1 MSEIDIVALSKL
13 ALAGKESDVRLYLAK
28 VVRKLRKTDPATSKQ
43 IEELLKSNPT
53 RSNGVMRK
61 AFNDSGTSVLE
72 PTADSAIPLLKF
84 ISSDKSELSE
94 PIFEQSLESLLL
106 QVIEE
111 RKHSEK
117 LSELGL
123 SPCSS
128 LIFQGPP
135 GVGKTLTASWLAAK
149 LDLPFYTLDLT
160 AVMSSYLGKTGSNLR
175 AVIDFAKSRP
185 CVLLLDEIDAIAKK
199 RSDEAD
205 VGELK
210 RLVTVM
216 LQELESWP
224 SAGLLIAAT
233 NHPELVDPALWR
245 RFDLVVNF
253 EAPSE
258 DKTKAAIEAFLGDD
272 CQHFQKWIDLCVYA
286 LKGTSYSNI
295 KKTIQKLR
303 KARVLNPQNFEES
316 LVQNLL
322 SDIENMSRAERIDL
336 AVQLVVEFKLAQV
349 KASKLTGVS
358 RDTIRKKVKEINF
371 GDKCG

>member
-1 MSEIDIVALSKL
+1 MVIILSEIDIVALSKL

-286 LKGTSYSNI
+286 L
-295 KKTIQKLR
+295 
-303 KARVLNPQNFEES
+303 S
-316 LVQNLL
+316 L
-322 SDIENMSRAERIDL
+322 IHI
-336 AVQLVVEFKLAQV
+336 
-349 KASKLTGVS
+349 
-358 RDTIRKKVKEINF
+358 
-371 GDKCG
+371 